1 MKKLFPLLFICLF
14 LTGCTENKKYC
25 LSTEGLCLNQPSY
38 NCLYCTEHTC
48 TKDGC
53 KQFKYSSDEYCAEHK
68 GITTKDSNKLTDS
81 QLTKCRAVVDE
92 YCENLKKTQSN
103 IQAIYVPDDEPEVY
117 AFYIMYKCY
126 VTRGDNVDTATIHVI
141 MSDGDVFKVDKLEYD
156 K

>member
-1 MKKLFPLLFICLF
+1 MKKLCPLLLICLL
-14 LTGCTENKKYC
+14 LTGCSSDDKIKEMC
-25 LSTEGLCLNQPSY
+25 LI
-38 NCLYCTEHTC
+38 
-48 TKDGC
+48 DGC
-53 KQFKYSSDEYCAEHK
+53 YNEVKPYSAYCSEHSIDDLIDANEK
-68 GITTKDSNKLTDS
+68 NKLTET

-92 YCENLKKTQSN
+92 YCENLKKTQSD

>member
-1 MKKLFPLLFICLF
+1 MKKLCPLLLICLL
-14 LTGCTENKKYC
+14 LTGCSSEQNYC
-25 LSTEGLCLNQPSY
+25 LATDCFNQQSY
-38 NCLYCTEHTC
+38 NCLYCDEHTC
-48 TKDGC
+48 KKEGC

-68 GITTKDSNKLTDS
+68 GVKESNKLTET

-92 YCENLKKTQSN
+92 YCENLKKTQSD